1 MKVKRLPQWWSYLR
15 SDIRK
20 TLFMIQMPIHCWLQV
35 VPQSLNYLLNLVLM
49 WHMTLYN
56 LISITSYRFNNRGY
70 IHQKNYRISM
80 FWDCYSKLKQIFYL
94 LEIFIRQISND
105 KKKGYNYFSF
115 KRNSNWGGGH
125 TLSMWKFLG
134 QRLNPNRNCN
144 LCHSCSNTRSL
155 SCYATGQVP

>member
-1 MKVKRLPQWWSYLR
+1 
-15 SDIRK
+15 
-20 TLFMIQMPIHCWLQV
+20 
-35 VPQSLNYLLNLVLM
+35 
-49 WHMTLYN
+49 MTLYN

-144 LCHSCSNTRSL
+144 LCHRLHNSRSFNILCQARDLNRCSWILNPLRHSRN
-155 SCYATGQVP
+155 CKKMPFFQAFI